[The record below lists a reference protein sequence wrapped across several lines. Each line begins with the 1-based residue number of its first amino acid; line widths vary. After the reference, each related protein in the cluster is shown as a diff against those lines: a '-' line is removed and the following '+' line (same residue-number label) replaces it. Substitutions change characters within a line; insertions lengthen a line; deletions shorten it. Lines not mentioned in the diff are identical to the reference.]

1 MNETLRLL
9 VELQK
14 LDSQILATHTKIEA
28 ADARMSAELGSLQ
41 AAQDARDNA
50 LKEHNALETQRRD
63 RERAIEEVNEKLRK
77 VRQRGAE
84 IKTNKEYQAHLKEI
98 EAIQAEVSRCEDEL
112 LAVMERLDE
121 SAKAVREKEAVLT
134 IEKEQQGEARKA
146 IEQQKTGLET
156 DLASLRQQRKALA
169 DILDDGTYRRYM
181 DIIKLGRGL
190 AVVEARQEICQ
201 GCNLHIPPQLFV
213 EIKANT
219 EIIQCPQCRRFLH
232 YVRPE
237 EAPKTGEDVNDTAG
251 RSGHLQ

>member
-14 LDSQILATHTKIEA
+14 LDSQILATHAKIEA
-28 ADARMSAELGSLQ
+28 TDARMSAELGSLQ
-41 AAQDARDNA
+41 AAQDVRDNV
-50 LKEHNALETQRRD
+50 LKEHNVLETQRRD

-77 VRQRGAE
+77 VKQRGAE

-98 EAIQAEVSRCEDEL
+98 EAIQAEVSKCEDEL

-121 SAKAVREKEAVLT
+121 SAKAAKEKEAVLT
-134 IEKEQQGEARKA
+134 IEKEKQGEARKA
-146 IEQQKTGLET
+146 IEQEKTGLEAG
-156 DLASLRQQRKALA
+156 LATLRQQRKNLA
-169 DILDDGTYRRYM
+169 DTLDDGTYRRYM
-181 DIIKLGRGL
+181 DILKLGRGL
-190 AVVEARQEICQ
+190 AVVEAKHEICR

-237 EAPKTGEDVNDTAG
+237 EAPKTEEGLNGTAG
-251 RSGHLQ
+251 RPEHLQ

>member
-14 LDSQILATHTKIEA
+14 LDSQILATHAKIEA
-28 ADARMSAELGSLQ
+28 TDARMSAELGSLQ
-41 AAQDARDNA
+41 AAQDVRDNV
-50 LKEHNALETQRRD
+50 LKEHNVLETQRRD

-77 VRQRGAE
+77 VKQRGAE

-98 EAIQAEVSRCEDEL
+98 EAIQAEVSKCEDEL

-121 SAKAVREKEAVLT
+121 SAKAAKEKEAVLT
-134 IEKEQQGEARKA
+134 IEKEKQGEARKA
-146 IEQQKTGLET
+146 IEQEKTGLEAG
-156 DLASLRQQRKALA
+156 LATLRQQRKNLA
-169 DILDDGTYRRYM
+169 DTLDDGTYRRYM
-181 DIIKLGRGL
+181 DILKLGRGL
-190 AVVEARQEICQ
+190 AVVEAKHEICQ

-237 EAPKTGEDVNDTAG
+237 EAPKTEEGLNGTAG
-251 RSGHLQ
+251 RPEHLQ